1 MIKVLGDEQDDDD
14 TQKAVDFS
22 KIQAQIDGM
31 IKVLGDEQDDDDTQK
46 AFCDKEIS
54 KSEKQQADSE
64 DAIEVS
70 GAAIDEMTSSSE
82 TLASEIKTLGEE
94 IKALDKAVAEGT
106 EQRKEEHADFL
117 TFQTESNAAV
127 QLIEKAKNRL
137 FKFYR
142 PTMYKEAPKR
152 ELTEEEKILAASGQ
166 DIGTVAPELIPG
178 TTQTVFAQVR
188 VNAAPPP
195 PPETFGAYQKKDAK
209 SNGVI
214 GLMEMLA
221 KELQTDITEAEHEEE
236 NSQKDYE
243 RLMGESQKSREEK
256 A

>member
-1 MIKVLGDEQDDDD
+1 MVSSLTKKYSQPTLELIQYSLRA
-14 TQKAVDFS
+14 KAVDFS
-22 KIQAQIDGM
+22 KI
-31 IKVLGDEQDDDDTQK
+31 
-46 AFCDKEIS
+46 
-54 KSEKQQADSE
+54 EKQQADTE

-127 QLIEKAKNRL
+127 QLIE
-137 FKFYR
+137 
-142 PTMYKEAPKR
+142 
-152 ELTEEEKILAASGQ
+152 EEKILAASGQ

-188 VNAAPPP
+188 VKAAPPP

-236 NSQKDYE
+236 NSQK
-243 RLMGESQKSREEK
+243 
-256 A
+256 